1 MGDAEVVGRGVLAK
15 PVSVL
20 DKVTVSWLVAGLVND
35 FSEEEVED
43 YRPVA
48 DGNNM
53 R

>member
-1 MGDAEVVGRGVLAK
+1 MVGSGVWAK
-15 PVSVL
+15 PVCAMGE
-20 DKVTVSWLVAGLVND
+20 VTVSWMVAGPVND
-35 FSEEEVED
+35 FSEEEVRLED